1 MHKKQNYAF
10 IIYVPPKKEAKPA
23 LASFLLVIHIYLC
36 TRAYIHPQKK
46 QCAFMRCLPKKKQ
59 VKPALATFLLV
70 SGVLPLLS
78 SIPNAISGA
87 ECPTYVIKKASL
99 GGVAGVDLREYEP
112 FPAAAME
119 TSGRS
124 ARERMQVSSKEVV
137 KR

>member
-1 MHKKQNYAF
+1 VDICIHTQTHIHAQKTNYAF
-10 IIYVPPKKEAKPA
+10 SV
-23 LASFLLVIHIYLC
+23 
-36 TRAYIHPQKK
+36 QKK
-46 QCAFMRCLPKKKQ
+46 KK

-124 ARERMQVSSKEVV
+124 ARERMQVSSKVVV
-137 KR
+137 KW